1 MLHCIVRFFLATMEN
16 LHSLDLFE
24 STNFGYEEKTQ
35 VPEEVDE
42 DCEVLA
48 EEPKKKRQKKSK
60 AKQIKVEE
68 DDNKRNWLDS
78 KVEALIG
85 LKGEMQPDFIKN
97 TKKQGMQKTTCDSRI

>member
-16 LHSLDLFE
+16 LHTVDLFE
-24 STNFGYEEKTQ
+24 TTNFGYEERTQ
-35 VPEEVDE
+35 VHEEGDE

-48 EEPKKKRQKKSK
+48 EEPQKKCQKKSK

-68 DDNKRNWLDS
+68 DDNKCNWLDS

-85 LKGEMQPDFIKN
+85 LKGEVQPDFIKN
-97 TKKQGMQKTTCDSRI
+97 AKKQGMWKTTCYSRI